1 MHGLS
6 LIESFAV
13 FQTHSKKPRAQRTQ
27 GLNNGAL
34 IERATK
40 NPAGWLGFLR
50 YKCLIMFGPA
60 TRRAALRYSPGETP
74 KKQNPDQMAGVSK

>member
-40 NPAGWLGFLR
+40 NPAGWLGSLR
-50 YKCLIMFGPA
+50 YKCLTM
-60 TRRAALRYSPGETP
+60 TYSRMGRPHTTIGA
-74 KKQNPDQMAGVSK
+74 KRFHF